1 MRVTQRVTRQIRLET
16 PTSKFR
22 LPGAIA
28 ALSTMIATP
37 VFAQTAIQEPGAY
50 AFYHPNASLGLE
62 SARPATEAMASL
74 PIRNG
79 GARMAIHRGSRE
91 THHR

>member
-1 MRVTQRVTRQIRLET
+1 M
-16 PTSKFR
+16 SKFSLR
-22 LPGAIA
+22 GAIA

-37 VFAQTAIQEPGAY
+37 VLAQSAIQEPGVY

-79 GARMAIHRGSRE
+79 GARMAIHRGSSE
-91 THHR
+91 THRR

>member
-1 MRVTQRVTRQIRLET
+1 M
-16 PTSKFR
+16 SKFS
-22 LPGAIA
+22 LLWAIA

-37 VFAQTAIQEPGAY
+37 VLAQADIQEPGVY

-62 SARPATEAMASL
+62 SARLATEAMASL

-79 GARMAIHRGSRE
+79 GARMAIHRGSSE
-91 THHR
+91 THRR

>member
-1 MRVTQRVTRQIRLET
+1 LET
-16 PTSKFR
+16 PVSKFG
-22 LPGAIA
+22 LAGAIA
-28 ALSTMIATP
+28 ALSTMIAAP
-37 VFAQTAIQEPGAY
+37 VFAQAAIQEPGVY

-62 SARPATEAMASL
+62 SARPATEAVASL

-91 THHR
+91 MHHR

>member
-1 MRVTQRVTRQIRLET
+1 M
-16 PTSKFR
+16 SKFSLR
-22 LPGAIA
+22 GAIA

-37 VFAQTAIQEPGAY
+37 VLAQAAIQEPGVY

-79 GARMAIHRGSRE
+79 GARMAIHRGSSE
-91 THHR
+91 THRR

>member
-1 MRVTQRVTRQIRLET
+1 M
-16 PTSKFR
+16 SKFS
-22 LPGAIA
+22 LLWAIA
-28 ALSTMIATP
+28 ALWTMIATP
-37 VFAQTAIQEPGAY
+37 VLAQAAIQEPGVY

-74 PIRNG
+74 PIRDG

-91 THHR
+91 THRR

>member
-1 MRVTQRVTRQIRLET
+1 M
-16 PTSKFR
+16 SKFR
-22 LPGAIA
+22 LLGAIA

-37 VFAQTAIQEPGAY
+37 VFAQAAIQEPGAY

-62 SARPATEAMASL
+62 SARRPATEAMASL

-79 GARMAIHRGSRE
+79 GARMAIHRGSTE
-91 THHR
+91 THRR

>member
-1 MRVTQRVTRQIRLET
+1 M
-16 PTSKFR
+16 SKFG
-22 LPGAIA
+22 LAGAA
-28 ALSTMIATP
+28 TALSTMIATP
-37 VFAQTAIQEPGAY
+37 IFAQAAILKPGVY
-50 AFYHPNASLGLE
+50 AFYHPNASLGLA

-91 THHR
+91 THRR